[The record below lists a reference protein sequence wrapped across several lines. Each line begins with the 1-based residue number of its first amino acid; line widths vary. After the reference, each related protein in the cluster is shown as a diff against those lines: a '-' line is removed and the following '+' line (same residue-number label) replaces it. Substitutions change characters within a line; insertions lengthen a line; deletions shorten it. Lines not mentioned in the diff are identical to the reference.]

1 MSSIWTS
8 LLSLHGHV
16 PHKNLAWRP
25 DSLSEPVK
33 RRPSVKVNHSVLARC
48 AAVWPRLVGLR

>member
-1 MSSIWTS
+1 MSSIWSS

-16 PHKNLAWRP
+16 LPKNLVWRP
-25 DSLSEPVK
+25 DAATASVK
-33 RRPSVKVNHSVLARC
+33 SKPPVKVNHCVLARC